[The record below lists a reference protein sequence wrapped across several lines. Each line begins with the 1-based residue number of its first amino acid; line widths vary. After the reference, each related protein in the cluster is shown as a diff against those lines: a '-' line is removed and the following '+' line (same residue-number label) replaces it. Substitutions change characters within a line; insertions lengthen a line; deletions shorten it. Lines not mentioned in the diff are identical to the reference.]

1 MIYELGEAPYKLCI
15 WPNIETRILLLPHAL
30 LLLCVML
37 LVALGGY
44 SYFRPLL
51 GVSLYVH

>member
-15 WPNIETRILLLPHAL
+15 WPNIETRILLLSHAL